1 MISWQPFWN
10 LMKERGIS
18 TYNLE
23 YEYMINPA
31 EISRLKHNHNFTMS
45 TLDWYCGLFHCEVKE
60 LIVYVPD

>member
-1 MISWQPFWN
+1 
-10 LMKERGIS
+10 MKERGIS

-23 YEYMINPA
+23 YEYMLNPA

-45 TLDWYCGLFHCEVKE
+45 TLDRYCGLFHCEVKE